1 MTSVDTVL
9 IASPPWADFAFT
21 GLPVGTAACRIYRK
35 HAGSWRLLPGSS
47 QRPVLGTEWRYLD
60 HGLPVSET
68 VGDGVYPGG
77 DVYPGGVYPWVGVGG
92 VEYRLEP
99 LSDAGAVLDAGV
111 LEWSVTAALVG
122 ASRGWLSDPLD
133 PLAAVEV
140 TILAEATGEAW
151 GGTGGR
157 VQPPGGMPVA
167 LGHTRFRTRP
177 WRLQVD
183 TATDAQK
190 ARDWIERGGVLLLR
204 GDPATLSHES
214 GVVYLDIDSPS
225 MRWTNPYDPRR
236 WLVFE
241 AVECAPPAILQLVAA
256 RTYAD
261 DLAEHP
267 TYADSAAAF
276 STYLDR
282 MRG

>member
-9 IASPPWADFAFT
+9 IASPPWADFAFS
-21 GLPVGTAACRIYRK
+21 GLPVGTVACRIYRK
-35 HAGSWRLLPGSS
+35 HGGLWRLLPGSS
-47 QRPVLGTEWRYLD
+47 QRPALGTEWRYLD

-133 PLAAVEV
+133 PLQAVQV
-140 TILAEATGEAW
+140 TVMATDRGEAW
-151 GGTGGR
+151 GGSGGR

-167 LGHTRFRTRP
+167 TGRTRFRQRS
-177 WRLQVD
+177 WRLKFDSLADGQAAHGMVE
-183 TATDAQK
+183 A
-190 ARDWIERGGVLLLR
+190 GGVLLLR
-204 GDPATLSHES
+204 ADPGTLSHDT
-214 GVVYLDIDSPS
+214 GVVYLDTDDPA
-225 MRWTNPYDPRR
+225 MTWTHPRDPRR
-236 WLVFE
+236 WLTFSG
-241 AVECAPPAILQLVAA
+241 VEVAPPAILQLVAA